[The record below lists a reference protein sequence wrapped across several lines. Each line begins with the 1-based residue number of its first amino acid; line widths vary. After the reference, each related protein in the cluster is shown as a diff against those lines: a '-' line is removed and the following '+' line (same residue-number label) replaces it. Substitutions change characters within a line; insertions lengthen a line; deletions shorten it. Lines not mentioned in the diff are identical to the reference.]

1 MWRHAAKCSLY
12 SGRYQYLVS
21 PVPGPEMAFCSEVT
35 AESTASI
42 SVARVS
48 SSGSIVVRL
57 YTGPPPC
64 RGVTVISQSLFQTI
78 IISDNQINYND
89 RPSHLLL
96 LWLLGLGC
104 CGLGGEQ
111 QQRQHRHHRLQHL
124 PSHPRHGG
132 SSGRTRSETALHY
145 WLEWWRGPS
154 WQSGVYKEFCVGT
167 VWHTAEL

>member
-1 MWRHAAKCSLY
+1 MLIIN

-64 RGVTVISQSLFQTI
+64 PHRCHSYFRII

-89 RPSHLLL
+89 SPFHLLL

-124 PSHPRHGG
+124 PSHPGHGG
-132 SSGRTRSETALHY
+132 SSGGTRSGTALHY